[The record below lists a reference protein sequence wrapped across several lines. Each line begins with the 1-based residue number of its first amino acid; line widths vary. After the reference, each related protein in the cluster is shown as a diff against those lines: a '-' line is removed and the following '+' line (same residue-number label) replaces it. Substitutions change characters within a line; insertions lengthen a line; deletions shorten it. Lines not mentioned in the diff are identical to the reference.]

1 MRQHAYPFAAIAGQ
15 PELKLALL
23 LSAIDPRLSVLLRGD
38 KGAGK
43 STAARALT
51 ELLPA
56 GAPFVNLPLGA
67 TEDRLL
73 GGLDLDLALKG
84 ESALK
89 PGLLSQAHGGVV
101 YVDEV
106 NLLADHLADS
116 LLDVSAGGVMFLERE
131 GFSHSHECKFL
142 LLGSMNPE
150 EGSLRPQLLDRFA
163 LVVEVHASR
172 NAAERRSILE
182 RRLQF
187 DAHPAA
193 FAAEWHAEQQQLS
206 EKLAAARRNVGAVVC
221 PGDILDFISETVLH
235 HNVSSLRADLAIVRA
250 SIAQA
255 ALEGGAIVLE
265 EHVQAVLPL
274 ALAHRAKL
282 ASPPRPPVPP
292 PPPPPQDQSQEE
304 RRNGPTLGERVFA
317 SNPVPAP
324 RLAVNHRQENA
335 RGPVV
340 AIRKNEQPS
349 EVDIRATIT
358 NALARTGQALPA
370 REDLGERV
378 REPKVKTRFLFVV
391 DSSGSHAARDRM
403 RTVKGAVIGL
413 LEASSLRRDEVAL
426 IAFRGAA
433 AQVVIEPTRSVE
445 AVRQALEYLP
455 TGGRTPLA
463 HGLQL
468 ALQYMTPTTLL
479 VLLTDGRA
487 NVSAATDDPWADA
500 LQAAQA
506 ISCPAL
512 VIDTETSVNATG
524 RPARLAE
531 ALHATHLPLDVLG
544 TDQDLVLTLQR
555 LAAG

>member
-1 MRQHAYPFAAIAGQ
+1 MRPYAYPFSAIVGQ

-23 LSAIDPRLSVLLRGD
+23 LAAIDGRLSLLLRGD

-51 ELLPA
+51 QLLPTDS
-56 GAPFVNLPLGA
+56 PFVNLPLGA

-84 ESALK
+84 ESTLK

-106 NLLADHLADS
+106 NLLPDHLADS
-116 LLDVSAGGVMFLERE
+116 LLDVASGGVMFLERE
-131 GFSHSHECKFL
+131 GFSQSHECKFL

-163 LVVEVHASR
+163 LVVDVHASK
-172 NAAERRSILE
+172 NTAERRCVLE

-187 DAHPAA
+187 DANPTQ
-193 FAAEWHAEQQQLS
+193 FAAEWRAEQEHLS
-206 EKLAAARRNVGAVVC
+206 ASLAAARRNVGAVVC
-221 PGDILDFISETVLH
+221 PGSILDLISETVLE
-235 HNVSSLRADLAIVRA
+235 HNVASLRADLAIVRA
-250 SIAQA
+250 SMAHA
-255 ALEGGAIVLE
+255 ALDGSDVVLE

-274 ALAHRAKL
+274 ALAHRAKPT
-282 ASPPRPPVPP
+282 PPKHNPP
-292 PPPPPQDQSQEE
+292 PSTPPPSQTNSTESDE
-304 RRNGPTLGERVFA
+304 QPPTGERVFA
-317 SNPVPAP
+317 SKPIAAP
-324 RLAVNHRQENA
+324 RLAANHRQDYP

-340 AIRKNEQPS
+340 AIRKNDQPL
-349 EVDIRATIT
+349 ELDARTTIT
-358 NALARTGQALPA
+358 RSLGRTGQAVPA
-370 REDLGERV
+370 REDLQERV
-378 REPKVKTRFLFVV
+378 REPKTKTRFLFVI

-413 LEASSLRRDEVAL
+413 LEASSQRRDEVAL
-426 IAFRGAA
+426 IAFRGAS
-433 AQVVIEPTRSVE
+433 AQLVIEPTRSAE

-463 HGLQL
+463 HGLEM
-468 ALQYMTPTTLL
+468 ALQYITPFTVLI
-479 VLLTDGRA
+479 LLTDGRA
-487 NVSAATDDPWADA
+487 NVPIATGDPWADA
-500 LQAAQA
+500 LHTAQA
-506 ISCPAL
+506 VCCPAL
-512 VIDTETSVNATG
+512 VIDTELTVNATG
-524 RPARLAE
+524 RPALLAE
-531 ALHATHLPLDVLG
+531 NMRATHVRLDTLG